1 MKLLYLLFPFL
12 IAGFYAE
19 SQELKLQSFTTRKQQ
34 LESILATEHTLPAD
48 TSRLKTYLLPIIRQA
63 DKDRDSSLRAAYYGL
78 MADGY
83 ALFYDDI
90 NPKSTQL
97 YLQSIHTASVNKK
110 PDVELWAIL
119 NYAHYLYNY
128 RDMSAALPLF
138 MQAID
143 HIGKLKQESILIP
156 CESFRH
162 IGYFLGTIGD
172 YDESIV
178 YLKRAE
184 EYAAA
189 LSCDRAALQDN
200 IGQYLLKKQDTVSA
214 EMYFKKAMYT
224 ARRVNDEVRLGKA
237 MGNMALIYQGR
248 GQIDK
253 AIRFVQQDLVYS
265 TKYQS
270 DQNTMYA
277 LILLGKLYLANHHIS
292 GAEKVI
298 SEAEKYA
305 VAKPYFKRSEYEI
318 VRLRLDIALM
328 QKDVQEELIAR
339 RRLAVLD
346 DSLANSDGDMILRQT
361 RWLAQKERYAHN
373 IELARQSYEKE
384 KFKKGT
390 YLVLVV
396 ILLIIIA
403 LIFNIFKRK
412 NKARQ
417 DNYDKRILQL
427 QVEKVLSDQR
437 LLKANE
443 TMASY
448 RSYMAE
454 KNEQIDLLAKE
465 IKEISKSSS
474 ASLKQQKGQLQ
485 SLLDSHLMTE
495 ENWTNFKTAFQ
506 REYPFFIQQLRKNYP
521 ELTESNQRII
531 LLLKLGLSNKE
542 MSNMLGVTVDAVKKS
557 RQRLRKKL
565 GEKSDDLFNIVF
577 DRDTSDSD
585 NG

>member
-12 IAGFYAE
+12 MAGFYAE

-34 LESILATEHTLPAD
+34 LESILATEQTLPAD
-48 TSRLKTYLLPIIRQA
+48 TSQLKTYLLPIIRQA
-63 DKDRDSSLRAAYYGL
+63 DLDRDSSLRAAYYGL

-97 YLQSIHTASVNKK
+97 YLQSIRTASVNKK
-110 PDVELWAIL
+110 PDMELWAIL

-128 RDMSAALPLF
+128 RDMSSALPLF
-138 MQAID
+138 MQAIEQ
-143 HIGKLKQESILIP
+143 INSLNPENILFP
-156 CESFRH
+156 CESFKR

-178 YLKRAE
+178 YLKRGE
-184 EYAAA
+184 KYAAS
-189 LSCDRAALQDN
+189 LFCDRAAIQDN

-214 EMYFKKAMYT
+214 EMYFKKALYT
-224 ARRVNDEVRLGKA
+224 ASRVNDEVRMGKA

-248 GQIDK
+248 GQIDQ

-265 TKYQS
+265 TKHQS

-277 LILLGKLYLANHHIS
+277 LILLGKLYLAAHQIS
-292 GAEKVI
+292 DAEKVI

-328 QKDVQEELIAR
+328 QKDVQQELMAR
-339 RRLAVLD
+339 RRLEVLD
-346 DSLANSDGDMILRQT
+346 DSLATSDGDMILKQT
-361 RWLAQKERYAHN
+361 KWLAQKERYAHN
-373 IELARQSYEKE
+373 IELARQRYEKE

-390 YLVLVV
+390 YLVLVI
-396 ILLIIIA
+396 ILLVIIG

-454 KNEQIDLLAKE
+454 KNEQIDLLSKE
-465 IKEISKSSS
+465 IKQISKSSS
-474 ASLKQQKGQLQ
+474 PSLKQQKSQLQ

-506 REYPFFIQQLRKNYP
+506 REYPFFLQQLRKNYP

-531 LLLKLGLSNKE
+531 LLLKLGLSHKE

-577 DRDTSDSD
+577 DRDNSDSEVS
-585 NG
+585 